1 VLNQKLHPWVD
12 DAIALDS
19 FILRR
24 TDMSDEREIL
34 TIGGV
39 GLSDPSLFDLVH
51 RFNLKSETHRAV
63 IVDYA
68 RDGGWEGAA
77 MRLRIDLM
85 TGEGPD
91 VVLFDQRGDE
101 SDVSHALMQS
111 GLLANLNTFLA
122 DDPAL
127 SREDFFTNILD
138 IWTNTSGELA
148 LITGA
153 VVPTP
158 FYGAYEQ
165 LVGFYDFTHEGF
177 LAFLRN
183 AESDGIRYPKGAN
196 FLPVVVFHT
205 MLFADNTFFCLAT
218 GDANFDSELFL
229 DILAYAASIPHDRQA
244 RWMEKLHTGQAFDP
258 FYFIARGDQLLTR
271 MFGIMT
277 VDDFRLFDAVVGGFT
292 PIGAPNAA
300 GELAISTRPVR
311 RMGIRANSLNVEA
324 AWEFIRLDLLYPNS
338 ATSIAGLPI
347 KRDLF
352 ETYISEAIHSE
363 TSTGGL
369 FGFGDR
375 VDIPAFTE
383 ERAAVLRLIMESV
396 THRSVFPQH
405 TC

>member
-1 VLNQKLHPWVD
+1 MLNQKLHPWVD

>member
-1 VLNQKLHPWVD
+1 
-12 DAIALDS
+12 
-19 FILRR
+19 
-24 TDMSDEREIL
+24 MSDEREIL